1 MVITILSNVLINMRH
16 QGGRLPY
23 TRGGGG
29 GGVAGPAHWWR
40 DYIWT

>member
-23 TRGGGG
+23 TRGG
-29 GGVAGPAHWWR
+29 VAGPAHWWR

>member
-23 TRGGGG
+23 TRGGRGG
-29 GGVAGPAHWWR
+29 SWSSSLVEGLHL
-40 DYIWT
+40 DLI